1 MRSPV
6 IPFLALFAAG
16 VVALQTRA
24 ALPAYPSVFAAAS
37 AVACIVALAV
47 VRGNN
52 RGRSLTIAVCAA
64 LFGFSYAAWR
74 AELRLA
80 DALPPQWEGVDLRI
94 VGIVDDLPQPI
105 ERGTRFTFAVE
116 RVLTEGAIVPV
127 HLSLGWYAQRA
138 KGDEARDIPV
148 VHAGERWALTVRL
161 KRPHGNVNPAGF
173 DLEAWL
179 LEHDLR
185 ASGYVRP
192 DPSNSRLNAFVGR
205 TNDYVQRARESIRAR
220 IMTVLD
226 GKPYAGVL
234 VALAIGDQRAISEA
248 QWLVFNRTGIAHL
261 VSISGLH
268 VTVFAALAGGLA
280 FIVTR
285 RSIRITTRMPARKI
299 ASLVGA
305 MFALAYVLLAGAEV
319 PAVRTL
325 LMLWVGACG
334 LWLGRP
340 GTAAIVW
347 LWSLAAVLLWD
358 PWASLAP
365 GFWLSF
371 GAVGLLLF
379 AGCGRLTSRPA
390 SSWRERVKRTL
401 CEATRTQW
409 VVTIGL
415 VPATLALFQQF
426 SLVSALAN
434 AVAIPAVTLAIVPLA
449 LSGIAL
455 PFDAIWLS
463 AHALLAMLMTFLQTL
478 AALPSAVWVQH
489 APAVWTVIVG
499 TLGVVLLLAPRGVP
513 GRCLG
518 VVWLLPV
525 FLVRPSPV
533 PANAFRITA
542 LDVGQGL
549 AVVVETARHALVFD
563 TGPRVGDTIDAG
575 GRIVAPFL
583 RAAGIG
589 ALDALMISHQDL
601 DHAGG
606 ALSLLQ
612 TVPVATLWSSLP
624 VESAIVSRVLQQG
637 TAWRCAAGQSWQWDG
652 VTFTVLFPP
661 MTQYSEPRVK
671 TNDLSCV
678 LRIDSPYGS
687 ALLTGDIEA
696 VSEAWLLRESALA
709 LRADALVVP
718 HHGSKTSSTPPF
730 VAAVAPSVAVF
741 TPGYRNRFGHP
752 RAEVVARYARAGA
765 RLFRTDLD
773 GAVTLAF
780 ATDAARVAIAQREVR
795 RRYWYDPPR
804 VSAAPLE

>member
-1 MRSPV
+1 
-6 IPFLALFAAG
+6 L
-16 VVALQTRA
+16 
-24 ALPAYPSVFAAAS
+24 
-37 AVACIVALAV
+37 
-47 VRGNN
+47 
-52 RGRSLTIAVCAA
+52 
-64 LFGFSYAAWR
+64 GFNYAAWR

-80 DALPPQWEGVDLRI
+80 DALPPQWEGVDLR
-94 VGIVDDLPQPI
+94 VAGIVDDLPQPV
-105 ERGTRFTFAVE
+105 ERGARFTFAVE
-116 RVLTEGAIVPV
+116 RILTNGAIVPARI
-127 HLSLGWYAQRA
+127 SLGWYAQRA
-138 KGDEARDIPV
+138 KGDEAQDIPV
-148 VHAGERWALTVRL
+148 VHAGERRVLTVRL

-179 LEHDLR
+179 LEHELR
-185 ASGYVRP
+185 ATGYVRP
-192 DPSNSRLNAFVGR
+192 DPSNALVDAFVGR
-205 TNDYVQRARESIRAR
+205 PSDYIQRARESIRTR
-220 IMTVLD
+220 IMTTLD
-226 GKPYAGVL
+226 GQPYAGVL
-234 VALAIGDQRAISEA
+234 VALAIGDQRAIPEA

-261 VSISGLH
+261 VSISCLH

-280 FIVTR
+280 FVVTR
-285 RSIRITTRMPARKI
+285 RSVRITTRMPARKI
-299 ASLVGA
+299 AAAVGA
-305 MFALAYVLLAGAEV
+305 MFAFAYVLLAGAEV

-325 LMLWVGACG
+325 LMLTVGAWG

-347 LWSLAAVLLWD
+347 LWSLVAVLIWD

-379 AGCGRLTSRPA
+379 AGCGRLSSRPV
-390 SSWRERVKRTL
+390 SSLRGRVKRTL
-401 CEATRTQW
+401 CEGARTQW

-426 SLVSALAN
+426 SLVSAIAN

-449 LSGIAL
+449 LSGIVL
-455 PFDAIWLS
+455 PLDAIWLT
-463 AHALLAMLMTFLQTL
+463 AHALLSLLMTFLQAL

-489 APAVWTVIVG
+489 APALWTVIVG
-499 TLGVVLLLAPRGVP
+499 TLGVVLLIAPRGGP

-525 FLVRPSPV
+525 FLVRPAPLPV
-533 PANAFRITA
+533 NAFRLTA

-549 AVVVETARHALVFD
+549 AVVVETARHALVYD

-575 GRIVAPFL
+575 GRIVAPYL

-589 ALDALMISHQDL
+589 ALDALVISHQDL

-612 TVPVATLWSSLP
+612 TVPVTVLWSSLP
-624 VESAIVSRVLQQG
+624 VESAIVARASLRG
-637 TAWRCAAGQSWQWDG
+637 TAWRCRAGQSWHWDG

-661 MTQYSEPRVK
+661 LSQYSEPSVK

-696 VSEAWLLRESALA
+696 VSEAWLLRERADA

-730 VAAVAPSVAVF
+730 VAAVAPRMAVF

-752 RAEVVARYARAGA
+752 RAEVVARYARMDA

-773 GAVTLAF
+773 GAVILTF
-780 ATDAARVAIAQREVR
+780 APDATRGAIVQRETQ
-795 RRYWYDPPR
+795 RRYWYDPPQA
-804 VSAAPLE
+804 SATPLQ

>member
-6 IPFLALFAAG
+6 TLFLAFFAAG
-16 VVALQTRA
+16 VVTLQTCA
-24 ALPAYPSVFAAAS
+24 ALPPYPLALTLTSIAACVFALRVVHRNGWQRS
-37 AVACIVALAV
+37 VAIV
-47 VRGNN
+47 
-52 RGRSLTIAVCAA
+52 VCAA

-74 AELRLA
+74 AELRLS
-80 DALPPQWEGVDLRI
+80 DTLPSQWEGVDLRI
-94 VGIVDDLPQPI
+94 IGIVDDLPQPI
-105 ERGTRFTFAVE
+105 ERGARFTFAVE
-116 RVLTEGAIVPV
+116 RILTAGAIVPA
-127 HLSLGWYAQRA
+127 HISLGWYAPRV
-138 KGDEARDIPV
+138 KEGDEQDIPA
-148 VHAGERWALTVRL
+148 VHAGERWVLTVRL

-179 LEHDLR
+179 LERDLR
-185 ASGYVRP
+185 ATGYVRP
-192 DPSNSRLNAFVGR
+192 DPSNALVDAFVGR
-205 TNDYVQRARESIRAR
+205 PNDYIQRARESIRTR

-226 GKPYAGVL
+226 GEPYAGVL
-234 VALAIGDQRAISEA
+234 VALAIGDQRAIPEA

-285 RSIRITTRMPARKI
+285 RSTGITTRIPARKI
-299 ASLVGA
+299 AAIAGGL
-305 MFALAYVLLAGAEV
+305 FAFAYVLLAGAEV

-340 GTAAIVW
+340 GTAAVVW
-347 LWSLAAVLLWD
+347 LWSLGAVLLWD

-379 AGCGRLTSRPA
+379 AGCGRLSSRPA
-390 SSWRERVKRTL
+390 SLWRDRVLHALR
-401 CEATRTQW
+401 EGTRTQW

-449 LSGIAL
+449 LSGIVL
-455 PFDAIWLS
+455 PLDAIWLV
-463 AHALLAMLMTFLQTL
+463 AHALLSLLMAFLQAL

-489 APAVWTVIVG
+489 APLAWTVIIG
-499 TLGVVLLLAPRGVP
+499 TFGVVLLIAPRGVP

-518 VVWLLPV
+518 VLWLLPI
-525 FLVRPSPV
+525 FLVRPAP
-533 PANAFRITA
+533 PPTDAFRVTV

-549 AVVVETARHALVFD
+549 SIVVETARHALVYD

-575 GRIVAPFL
+575 GRIVAPYL

-589 ALDALMISHQDL
+589 ALDALVISHQDL

-612 TVPVATLWSSLP
+612 TVPVRVLWSSLP
-624 VESAIVSRVLQQG
+624 VESAIVARASLIG
-637 TAWRCAAGQSWQWDG
+637 TAWRCTAGQSWQWDG

-661 MTQYSEPRVK
+661 MTQYSEPGMK

-696 VSEAWLLRESALA
+696 RSEAWLLGETTQA

-718 HHGSKTSSTPPF
+718 HHGSRTSSTPPF
-730 VAAVAPSVAVF
+730 VAAVAPRTAIF

-752 RAEVVARYARAGA
+752 RAEVVARYVRAAA

-773 GAVTLAF
+773 GAVMLTF
-780 ATDAARVAIAQREVR
+780 APDVKRPAISQRDVQ
-795 RRYWYDPPR
+795 RRYWYDPPLA
-804 VSAAPLE
+804 SAATLE